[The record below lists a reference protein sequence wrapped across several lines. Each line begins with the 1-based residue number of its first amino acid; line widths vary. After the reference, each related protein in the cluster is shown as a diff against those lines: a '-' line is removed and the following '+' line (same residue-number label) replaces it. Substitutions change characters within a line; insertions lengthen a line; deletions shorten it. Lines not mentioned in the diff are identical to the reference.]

1 MKKLLYGTT
10 ALIAAGA
17 LASGPAV
24 GATKVKMGVG
34 GYMQAFFVGVDQDD
48 NAGDPGDDRRDHLV
62 AREGEIIFNGT
73 TTFDN
78 GLKVGAQVQLE
89 AETCGDQID
98 EGFIFFS
105 GSWGRINIGSENSA
119 AYLMH
124 YSAPAPSHWAHGLQS
139 SNFMHA
145 GPGTNAAGTGHAV
158 GNFVHTAPAS
168 LTSDSEKITY
178 FTPRLS
184 GFQFGVSYTPERCQ
198 ENNGGRVSGNEAGC
212 GGSYSG
218 AESDNDGVP
227 GEIIELGANY
237 VGTLGGVSVNVSG
250 SYGTN
255 EGEGG
260 GVKDTDESTLGA
272 NIGAA
277 GFTVGAGWRHEEDIG
292 GANIDSDDFT
302 IGVRYASGPW
312 GVGVQYTYA
321 EQDRALGG
329 EDDFDGFEVGG
340 SYTLGPGVLL
350 SGGVQY
356 LDWESET
363 NNPANENEAWVGF
376 IGTHVAF

>member
-24 GATKVKMGVG
+24 GAAKVNMGEG
-34 GYMQAFFVGVDQDD
+34 GYMQAFFVGVDLEDD
-48 NAGDPGDDRRDHLV
+48 SAGEPGDGNRDHLV
-62 AREGEIIFNGT
+62 AREGEIIFNGV

-98 EGFIFFS
+98 ETFLWFS
-105 GSWGRINIGSENSA
+105 GSWGRVNLGSENSA

-124 YSAPAPSHWAHGLQS
+124 YSAPQPSHWAHGLQS
-139 SNFMHA
+139 SNFMHSNA
-145 GPGTNAAGTGHAV
+145 GAGHAV

-168 LTSDSEKITY
+168 LSSDSEKITY

-184 GFQFGVSYTPERCQ
+184 GFQFGVSYTPERCE
-198 ENNGGRVSGNEAGC
+198 ENNPAGGQAGC

-218 AESDNDGVP
+218 AEPENDGVP
-227 GEIIELGANY
+227 GEIIEVGVNY
-237 VGTLGGVSVNVSG
+237 VGNFNDVSVNISG
-250 SYGTN
+250 SFGTN
-255 EGEGG
+255 EGEGA
-260 GVKDTDESTLGA
+260 GVKDTDEWSVGTRLGF
-272 NIGAA
+272 A

-292 GANIDSDDFT
+292 GVNNRDSDDFT
-302 IGVRYASGPW
+302 VGVRYASGPW

-321 EQDRALGG
+321 EQDNTVTGG
-329 EDDFDGFEVGG
+329 EDDFDGIEVGG

-350 SGGVQY
+350 SAGVQY
-356 LDWESET
+356 LDWET
-363 NNPANENEAWVGF
+363 AANDPTIENEAWVGF